1 MWQQE
6 AIFYYVFIPQA
17 FNLKSQL
24 MIHNIRPSWTRACYL
39 CCKKFQAETEA
50 AKYKDTWDHSSFV

>member
-1 MWQQE
+1 MWQQD

-39 CCKKFQAETEA
+39 CCKKFQAATEA
-50 AKYKDTWDHSSFV
+50 AKYKDT